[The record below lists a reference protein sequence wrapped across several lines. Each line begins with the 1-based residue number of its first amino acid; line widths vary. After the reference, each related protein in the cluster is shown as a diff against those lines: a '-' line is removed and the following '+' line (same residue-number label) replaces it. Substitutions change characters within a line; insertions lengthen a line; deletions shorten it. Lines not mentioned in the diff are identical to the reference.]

1 MNSIEKELTKER
13 KVVHQGR
20 KILRIKP
27 IVWAQRYWFFLS
39 LILIVICTFL
49 FGTYDIRKITY
60 KSKDNQYVKE
70 STVRDLISDN
80 LGRNFFGINPDT
92 LEQKFLENAY
102 VKSVDVEKVF
112 PNELVV
118 EIEEYVPF
126 LLFESESICN
136 IFSIEGVLLETKTEI
151 DCTEYAKEIEVI
163 YFKGESTQIVEEEGK
178 KYFYLSDEVSDISKV
193 LKTFDIEIVEIT
205 LEGNILTIYTNSCD
219 VVIDIN
225 QELDTELARL
235 YLVLEE
241 LENLEKEAKSI
252 DTRFERPVIQI
263 DK

>member
-27 IVWAQRYWFFLS
+27 IVWAQRYWL
-39 LILIVICTFL
+39 LILLVLVIAVTIL
-49 FGTYDIRKITY
+49 LGIYDIKRITY
-60 KSKDNQYVKE
+60 KSEGNEYVKE
-70 STVRDLISDN
+70 STVRNILSEDL
-80 LGRNFFGINPDT
+80 GKNFFCINPDT
-92 LEQKFLENAY
+92 LEQRLLENTF
-102 VKSVDVEKVF
+102 VKTADVEKIF
-112 PNELVV
+112 PNELIV
-118 EIEEYVPF
+118 EIEEYKPF
-126 LLFESESICN
+126 LLFESENICN
-136 IFSIEGVLLETKTEI
+136 IFAIEGVLLETKTEI
-151 DCTEYAKEIEVI
+151 DCTEYAGEIEVI
-163 YFKGESTQIVEEEGK
+163 YFKGEETQIIEEEGK

-193 LKTFDIEIVEIT
+193 LKNFDIEIVKIT
-205 LEGNILTIYTNSCD
+205 LKENILTVFTDSCS

-241 LENLEKEAKSI
+241 LDNLGKEAKSI